1 MLSLKNLV
9 SLLMLLLLASGYSH
23 ASAADAAT
31 ACFQNSGQDFKRI
44 LDCYTQA
51 QAEQPLQYS
60 LQSTTPLAGVERRR
74 FELNSQR
81 WDGHGFVSPTG
92 WSHTVD
98 IYIPQD
104 ALHRQALLIANNGTN
119 IPKADKPARRASDIT
134 EEMALAIARQT
145 KTIVIS
151 VSNLPNQYLTY
162 SDDGLPRR
170 EDDSVAHSWK
180 LFLQAPGERPFI
192 SAHIPMMQSL
202 VKAMD
207 LAQQELKPWQIERF
221 IASGVSKRGWAV
233 WMTALAD
240 NRVSAIAPF
249 AIDILNTKAVLQH
262 TYDAYGKSWPLAFNA
277 YHQEGITQQLDT
289 DNFAKLMQI
298 EDPLTYMQGAASQRL
313 DIPKYIVNASSDDF
327 FPPDNS
333 GFYFDQ
339 LPGQK
344 SLRVAPNSSHNGIRQ
359 FVESSLIPVV
369 NRWQQ
374 DSPLPSLTTS
384 ATTQGTGKTVSLQFS
399 EAPVQVTQWTAVNPA
414 ARDFRDACGIRYL
427 PRHVTPS
434 TPLHA
439 QVHMETP
446 EQGWTATFV
455 EATFA
460 DGLVVTTPVQIMPDR
475 YPTAAPPETGPM
487 CKTLPDLASR

>member
-1 MLSLKNLV
+1 MLTSF
-9 SLLMLLLLASGYSH
+9 
-23 ASAADAAT
+23 T
-31 ACFQNSGQDFKRI
+31 
-44 LDCYTQA
+44 A
-51 QAEQPLQYS
+51 QAETLIDRCSAAPNDFSEILNCYKTQEASKPLLYVAKGTQVF
-60 LQSTTPLAGVERRR
+60 PGVEKRS
-74 FELNSQR
+74 FDLSSQQ
-81 WDGHGFVSPTG
+81 WSPQGMVSPEQ
-92 WSHTVD
+92 WKHSVD
-98 IYIPQD
+98 IYIPHN
-104 ALHRQALLIANNGTN
+104 ALQGQALLVANNGTN
-119 IPKADKPARRASDIT
+119 IPAGTKAIT
-134 EEMALAIARQT
+134 EPTDFTQAMALEVARKT
-145 KTIVIS
+145 NTIVIS
-151 VSNLPNQYLTY
+151 LSNIPNQYLTY
-162 SDDGLPRR
+162 ADDAVPRT
-170 EDDSVAHSWK
+170 EDSSVAHSWN
-180 LFLQAPGERPFI
+180 LFLESPEARPYMP
-192 SAHIPMMQSL
+192 AHVPMMASL

-207 LAQQELKPWQIERF
+207 LAQKELKPWKVERF
-221 IASGVSKRGWAV
+221 IASGVSKRAWAA
-233 WMTALAD
+233 WLT
-240 NRVSAIAPF
+240 AIADERVNAVVPF
-249 AIDILNTKAVLQH
+249 VIDGLGTDKVFEH
-262 TYDAYGKSWPLAFNA
+262 TFQTFGKNWPLAFHD
-277 YHQEGITQQLDT
+277 YHREGVLRLRHSEDFQ
-289 DNFAKLMQI
+289 KLLKI
-298 EDPLTYMQGAASQRL
+298 VDPLAYLDSAYAERL
-313 DIPKYIVNASSDDF
+313 SIPKYVVNASSDDF